1 MKPSTTGGDSD
12 QCMDESNDF
21 LHFGDDQYSSVK
33 ENLNIVNHTQPVL
46 PAQRLRA
53 PKRSVNY
60 LTEDSQDKCSA
71 DRYLR
76 ELIDQ

>member
-21 LHFGDDQYSSVK
+21 LHFGDEQYSSVK

-71 DRYLR
+71 DRYLK